1 MCMHASLLPFSLQS
15 MPSVIAL
22 SLVHEMHGCDSLSQK
37 RCLRSVASLLAPLRL
52 QCNALR
58 LFEGL
63 RKQPPSCFLLRARSK
78 VSLSDCE

>member
-1 MCMHASLLPFSLQS
+1 MHAPLLPFSLQS

-52 QCNALR
+52 
-58 LFEGL
+58 
-63 RKQPPSCFLLRARSK
+63 RSPMLCVQFAA
-78 VSLSDCE
+78 VS